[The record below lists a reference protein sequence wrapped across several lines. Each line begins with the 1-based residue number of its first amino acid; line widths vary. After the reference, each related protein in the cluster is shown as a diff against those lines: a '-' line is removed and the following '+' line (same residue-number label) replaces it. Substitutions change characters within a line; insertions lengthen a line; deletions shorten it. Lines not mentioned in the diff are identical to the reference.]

1 MTLVTLQRYWN
12 GLRNNNIDVISKNN
26 AYGIIIN
33 NSNNPKPHFNIITY
47 LNMKISSPNI
57 VMVMEDNTNNSRGR
71 SLRMGGY
78 DYGENVIT
86 NINFIAKG
94 DNVIGIY
101 ALGPQYNLRGEISI
115 DSKNSTALVLNNSND
130 TIIAFSLISNPNGAA
145 MDLNNISNSN
155 IYSIGKINSKNAVS
169 IANSNST
176 RIYKC
181 NITVSD
187 DYAIKIVNSSN
198 LRIYENYL
206 TGKSAFVR
214 ANEAVNCNNCLNV
227 TFGEACGSGY
237 RNNTP
242 NNEYS
247 INAKSI
253 TVKYNTGGGL
263 TVTVYRNGKAIANAK
278 FTIKING
285 KTLTFKTNS
294 KGQYVYRINLAP
306 KSYKATVAWGNVK
319 KTVTVTVVKD
329 IAKFK
334 SITKKV
340 KINKYFSVK
349 LVSSK
354 NKAIKN
360 QKIVIKVGSK
370 KFTVKTNSKGI
381 AKLKLSKKIVKR
393 GKTYKIAYNL
403 KTNKYYKTSK
413 SKYSVKVK
421 IT

>member
-1 MTLVTLQRYWN
+1 MIET
-12 GLRNNNIDVISKNN
+12 IDV
-26 AYGIIIN
+26 
-33 NSNNPKPHFNIITY
+33 
-47 LNMKISSPNI
+47 
-57 VMVMEDNTNNSRGR
+57 
-71 SLRMGGY
+71 
-78 DYGENVIT
+78 
-86 NINFIAKG
+86 
-94 DNVIGIY
+94 
-101 ALGPQYNLRGEISI
+101 
-115 DSKNSTALVLNNSND
+115 
-130 TIIAFSLISNPNGAA
+130 
-145 MDLNNISNSN
+145 
-155 IYSIGKINSKNAVS
+155 
-169 IANSNST
+169 
-176 RIYKC
+176 
-181 NITVSD
+181 
-187 DYAIKIVNSSN
+187 
-198 LRIYENYL
+198 
-206 TGKSAFVR
+206 
-214 ANEAVNCNNCLNV
+214 
-227 TFGEACGSGY
+227 
-237 RNNTP
+237 
-242 NNEYS
+242 
-247 INAKSI
+247 
-253 TVKYNTGGGL
+253 
-263 TVTVYRNGKAIANAK
+263 
-278 FTIKING
+278 KING